1 MPYISIVD
9 LNGKEIR
16 YWIAKKLGTA
26 ELKAIECFNAEQKRA
41 IERQRKADSRHKD
54 DRSLDVFDSQV
65 HMFKRY
71 KETGKRYDCKCYL
84 NDFSENSD
92 LWIVVR
98 EVLSSCTQMQAER
111 FLLFLHGYS
120 NSEIARI
127 QRCTNKAVEHS
138 ILDIF
143 DKIKKNLI

>member
-9 LNGKEIR
+9 LNGKEIQ

-26 ELKAIECFNAEQKRA
+26 ELKAIECFNAKQKKE
-41 IERQRKADSRHKD
+41 IERQRKADSRHRD
-54 DRSLDVFDSQV
+54 YRSLDDLDHCS
-65 HMFKRY
+65 KNA
-71 KETGKRYDCKCYL
+71 TL
-84 NDFSENSD
+84 ENRD
-92 LWIVVR
+92 LWIAVR

-127 QRCTNKAVEHS
+127 QKCTNKAVEHS

-143 DKIKKNLI
+143 NKIKKILI